1 MTKPP
6 KARHPAFLSLA
17 LGIAFASPAVAG
29 SPADTIGIDQTAP
42 IISRHEIDIQAPVE
56 VVWEIQTDINA
67 WPQWRSAVTSASFQ
81 NTLQPGSQ
89 FKWEDSGLKITS
101 TIRQVIPNRRI
112 VWTGP
117 AQGINAVHVWE
128 FTPTANG
135 VHVHTEESWNGEGLK
150 AQAEKLQPLLD
161 QSLKSWLSLLKTRS
175 ELLHAKGAL
184 PGKD

>member
-6 KARHPAFLSLA
+6 KAHHPAFLSLA
-17 LGIAFASPAVAG
+17 LGIAFASPALAG
-29 SPADTIGIDQTAP
+29 SSADVVGIDQTAP

-67 WPQWRSAVTSASFQ
+67 WPQWRSAVSSASFED
-81 NTLQPGSQ
+81 TLKPGAV

-101 TIRQVIPNRRI
+101 TIRQVIPHRRI

-128 FTPTANG
+128 FTTTATG
-135 VHVHTEESWNGEGLK
+135 VHVHTEESWNGDGLQ

-161 QSLKSWLSLLKTRS
+161 QSLKSWLSLLKARS
-175 ELLHAKGAL
+175 EAVQATGAS
-184 PGKD
+184 PRKD